1 MIAFY
6 TLLLWLE
13 FSIKSI
19 LLIQESEFHL
29 IAEMVFMPL
38 EFRDLINFL
47 SLGTHFISADLLKKL
62 KWFIIESRAIFL
74 FHK

>member
-1 MIAFY
+1 MNQF
-6 TLLLWLE
+6 
-13 FSIKSI
+13 
-19 LLIQESEFHL
+19 LLIHESGFHL

-62 KWFIIESRAIFL
+62 K
-74 FHK
+74 